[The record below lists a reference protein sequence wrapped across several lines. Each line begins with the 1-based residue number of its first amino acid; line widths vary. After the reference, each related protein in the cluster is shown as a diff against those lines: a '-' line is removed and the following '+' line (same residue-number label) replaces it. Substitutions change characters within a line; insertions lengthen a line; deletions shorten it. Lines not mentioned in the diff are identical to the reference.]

1 MPRTEQAKHNKEHR
15 DFQEFFGKW
24 RAAKKEY
31 VRKKMPPPQPP
42 AKKQRKNAAG
52 GGPPVVVR
60 KTLKW
65 ISKMEQR
72 QAATMCPP
80 GGHIWRGF
88 SSRSWQCHLPP
99 WSRKSYPVD
108 VYDPDEAICIDLY
121 MFL

>member
-31 VRKKMPPPQPP
+31 VRSKMPPPQPP
-42 AKKQRKNAAG
+42 GKKPRKNAAG
-52 GGPPVVVR
+52 VPPVVGR

-108 VYDPDEAICIDLY
+108 VYDPDEAICFDLY

>member
-15 DFQEFFGKW
+15 DFQDFFAKW

-31 VRKKMPPPQPP
+31 VRSKMPPPQPP
-42 AKKQRKNAAG
+42 AKKPRKNAAG
-52 GGPPVVVR
+52 GPPGGV
-60 KTLKW
+60 KKNLKW
-65 ISKMEQR
+65 ISKMEQK
-72 QAATMCPP
+72 QAAAMCPP
-80 GGHIWRGF
+80 GGHIWRGY